1 VIEKLFHFSVFQN
14 PRDNGTMTK
23 HTPMIAIIGVLGLLR
38 KRISVKNTA
47 LINYF
52 PKPLNAVVHI
62 LFSKEW

>member
-1 VIEKLFHFSVFQN
+1 
-14 PRDNGTMTK
+14 MTK